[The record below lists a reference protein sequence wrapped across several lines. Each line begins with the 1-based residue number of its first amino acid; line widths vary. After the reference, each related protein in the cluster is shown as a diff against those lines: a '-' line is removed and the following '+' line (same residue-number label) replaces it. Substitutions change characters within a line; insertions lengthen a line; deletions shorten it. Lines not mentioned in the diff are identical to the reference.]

1 MQRHVAYV
9 RYPTFD
15 RRSHR
20 HPPQRAVTFSSSTV
34 ERLAWPAPKKGDAPT
49 LPLSSIIRSH
59 LPPGCHFRC

>member
-20 HPPQRAVTFSSSTV
+20 HPPQRAV
-34 ERLAWPAPKKGDAPT
+34 
-49 LPLSSIIRSH
+49 
-59 LPPGCHFRC
+59 